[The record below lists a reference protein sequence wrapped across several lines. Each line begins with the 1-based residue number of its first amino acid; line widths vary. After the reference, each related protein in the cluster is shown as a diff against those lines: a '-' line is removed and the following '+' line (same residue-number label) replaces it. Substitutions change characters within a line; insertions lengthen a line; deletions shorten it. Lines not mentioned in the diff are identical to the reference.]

1 MREVYLT
8 IDDSPS
14 PFSKDLGQFL
24 LERNVPAL
32 FFCRGDT
39 LEKYEEGAVA
49 LAEMDFVLG
58 NHAYSHTRFSEMSY
72 EACIAEIEKT
82 EKMIEDVYKQVGKTQ
97 SVKTLRFPHMDRG
110 AGGWIVNYDALPEEH
125 RDFVI
130 ALFADGV
137 RINLDPPSNENVEKK
152 NKIQDYLKRE
162 GYVQPF
168 EKITFP
174 WFQDTEMNEAADC
187 LYTFSTSD
195 WMLLDRHRGKWKY
208 ASMGDLK
215 AKMDDD
221 KAFQSQA
228 SRHIV
233 LAHDKPEPEI
243 YPVVTELVDYMLET
257 GVKFVSV

>member
-14 PFSKDLGQFL
+14 PFSKQLGEFL
-24 LERNVPAL
+24 KERDIPAL

-39 LEKYEEGAVA
+39 LEKYEQGAVA

-72 EACIAEIEKT
+72 EDCIAEIEKT
-82 EKMIEDVYKQVGKTQ
+82 EKMIESVYKKTEKSQ
-97 SVKTLRFPHMDRG
+97 IVKTLRFPHMDRG
-110 AGGWIVNYDALPEEH
+110 AGGWIVDYDALPEEH
-125 RDFVI
+125 REYVTK
-130 ALFADGV
+130 LFFDGV
-137 RINLDPPSNENVEKK
+137 RITLDRPSPENVEKK
-152 NKIQDYLKRE
+152 HKIQEYLKRE

-168 EKITFP
+168 KRVTFP
-174 WFQDTEMNEAADC
+174 WFKDTEMNEAADC

-208 ASMGDLK
+208 QSMDDLK
-215 AKMDDD
+215 AKMEND
-221 KAFQSQA
+221 KAFQSQT

-233 LAHDKPEPEI
+233 LTHDKPEPEVF
-243 YPVVTELVDYMLET
+243 PVVSELIDYMLET